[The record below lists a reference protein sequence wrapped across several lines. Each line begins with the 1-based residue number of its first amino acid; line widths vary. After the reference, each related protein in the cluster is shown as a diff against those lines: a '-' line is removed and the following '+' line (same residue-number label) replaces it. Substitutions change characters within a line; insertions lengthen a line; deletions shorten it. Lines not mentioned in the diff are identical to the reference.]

1 MYVEEF
7 TEVHD
12 ILDELAPTAANAAVG
27 AHPGNWAD
35 MADYHRAFC
44 WLHIG
49 EPGQG
54 ATIDVAIN
62 QATDNA
68 GAGSTPL
75 LGLAAGL
82 HVAAMTPAQIVV
94 ADSGN
99 YIGIEIRSEM
109 LDVSNGYHFIQVTVT
124 VGADVYYYSMV
135 LFGIV
140 SRYEPVGVTDFQEIV
155 TG

>member
-1 MYVEEF
+1 M
-7 TEVHD
+7 
-12 ILDELAPTAANAAVG
+12 
-27 AHPGNWAD
+27 
-35 MADYHRAFC
+35 
-44 WLHIG
+44 HIG
-49 EPGQG
+49 EPAAG

-68 GAGSTPL
+68 GTGATPL

-82 HVAAMTPAQIVV
+82 HIAAMTPAQIVV

-109 LDVSNGYHFIQVTVT
+109 LDVNNGYHFVQATVT
-124 VGADVYYYSMV
+124 VGTDVYYYSMV

-140 SRYEPVGVTDFQEIV
+140 SRYESVGVTDFQEIV
-155 TG
+155 RG